1 MSNHADRVGQEL
13 GDYRLLRWLGGG
25 GFGDVYLGEHRYE
38 HTQVAVKVLQA
49 RLTRSADLKEFINE
63 ARTIRLNH
71 PHILPLLDFGVGSDE
86 TPYLVIAYAPHGT
99 LRDRHPKGSQ
109 LPLSTIVSYVTPL
122 ASALHYAHMRHLI
135 HRDVKPE
142 NMLVGAKG
150 EILLSDFGIATVA
163 HSSRSLSTEQRVG
176 GTLPYM
182 APEQIQ
188 SKPRAAS
195 DQYALGIVVYEWLTG
210 RRPFSGTVVELA
222 VQHVMTP
229 PSPFQEQFPAL
240 PKDVEQVVL
249 RALAKDPKQRFATV
263 EEFAQVLEQASQQT
277 QMPKSSAERI
287 PFVVSP
293 PPPPTS
299 VPVYHPKDQMSRVDP
314 EATEALPSD
323 MSAVSLPE
331 VEEGSLNPPSDAGVL
346 PSPASHPPSHGS
358 PQELHRHRSRNY
370 VRISL
375 IAMALF
381 VVVFLIIG
389 LTFLIIGLPLDYMA
403 NQAKTQARSTAT
415 AVAANATTAAQSTAT
430 QHAMARATAGVAL
443 TAVSGVPLLQD
454 PLSSNINGR
463 WKENSSCVFSGQ
475 SYHVEVQQPNFLQI
489 CPANTFPI
497 TNDTISVDVSLLSS
511 DNAGLLFRTSG
522 QQFYDFEITALRE
535 FFFRMHNP
543 ASGSNYTYI
552 INNTRNNAIV
562 PGGKNTLLVIAS
574 GDDFKFFIN
583 GTFVDEQ
590 HEGTLASGQL
600 ALAAGTLTSTSS
612 GEASFTNLQV
622 FKF

>member
-1 MSNHADRVGQEL
+1 M
-13 GDYRLLRWLGGG
+13 
-25 GFGDVYLGEHRYE
+25 
-38 HTQVAVKVLQA
+38 
-49 RLTRSADLKEFINE
+49 
-63 ARTIRLNH
+63 
-71 PHILPLLDFGVGSDE
+71 
-86 TPYLVIAYAPHGT
+86 
-99 LRDRHPKGSQ
+99 
-109 LPLSTIVSYVTPL
+109 
-122 ASALHYAHMRHLI
+122 
-135 HRDVKPE
+135 
-142 NMLVGAKG
+142 
-150 EILLSDFGIATVA
+150 
-163 HSSRSLSTEQRVG
+163 
-176 GTLPYM
+176 
-182 APEQIQ
+182 
-188 SKPRAAS
+188 
-195 DQYALGIVVYEWLTG
+195 

-229 PSPFQEQFPAL
+229 PPPFQEQFPAL

-314 EATEALPSD
+314 EATEALPSA

-331 VEEGSLNPPSDAGVL
+331 VEEGSLNTSSDDGVL
-346 PSPASHPPSHGS
+346 PSAASHPPSHGS
-358 PQELHRHRSRNY
+358 PQELHRHRSRSY

-381 VVVFLIIG
+381 VVVFLIIAIP
-389 LTFLIIGLPLDYMA
+389 LTYVA
-403 NQAKTQARSTAT
+403 NQANRQARSTAT
-415 AVAANATTAAQSTAT
+415 TFAANATTAAQSTAT
-430 QHAMARATAGVAL
+430 EQAMAIATAGVAL

-463 WKENSSCVFSGQ
+463 WKESSACVFTGQ

-489 CPANTFPI
+489 CPANTFAL
-497 TNDTISVDVSLLSS
+497 TNDTISVDVSLLSG

-522 QQFYDFEITALRE
+522 QQFYDFEITALGE

-543 ASGSNYTYI
+543 ASGTNYTYI
-552 INNTRNNAIV
+552 INNTKSNAIV
-562 PGGKNTLLVIAS
+562 LGGKNTLLVIAS

-583 GTFVDEQ
+583 GIFVDEQ